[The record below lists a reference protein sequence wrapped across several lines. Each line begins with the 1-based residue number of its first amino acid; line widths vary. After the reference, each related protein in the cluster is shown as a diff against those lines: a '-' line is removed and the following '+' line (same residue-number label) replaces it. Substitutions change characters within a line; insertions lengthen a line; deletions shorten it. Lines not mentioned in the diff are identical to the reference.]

1 MATKGAAV
9 PPMHPRERLTEKA
22 LQGISTYAS
31 VRAGDLPIHYM
42 MVRYVLEAERMPRE
56 RLYAWLEAHGYQWRP
71 KAGLWVQQPG
81 KSAGGQGQQAEQ
93 VQR

>member
-1 MATKGAAV
+1 MAAKAPAV

-31 VRAGDLPIHYM
+31 AKSGDLSIHYM

-56 RLYAWLEAHGYQWRP
+56 RLYAWLEDHGYQWRP
-71 KAGLWVQQPG
+71 KAGLWVRRPG
-81 KSAGGQGQQAEQ
+81 KSGGQAGQ
-93 VQR
+93 V